1 MFEFQDQKDA
11 ANLYA
16 GVMNLAKIYREKLP
30 LNLMEHYYEDMV
42 TDFEPRVRAVCD
54 FIGLEWSDS
63 MREFNKN
70 QAPNINSPSAGQ
82 VRRPLYGEGIG
93 YWRNYAEQLQP
104 MMPILKPWVEAF
116 GYSVE

>member
-1 MFEFQDQKDA
+1 
-11 ANLYA
+11 
-16 GVMNLAKIYREKLP
+16 
-30 LNLMEHYYEDMV
+30 MV

-63 MREFNKN
+63 MRDFNKH
-70 QAPNINSPSAGQ
+70 APKININSPSAKQ

-93 YWRNYAEQLQP
+93 QWRKYSEQLQP
-104 MMPILKPWVEAF
+104 MLPILRPWVEEF